1 MCFISVSKG
10 IECGKQQGQE
20 TFVNLLMN
28 DQQDDK
34 HSHLTIVTS
43 HTLAEVT
50 DTVLGKYRW
59 IKILKELDLVME
71 IYRRASSCNVE
82 WYVLQIRY
90 G

>member
-1 MCFISVSKG
+1 MCFFSVSKG
-10 IECGKQQGQE
+10 TEPGKQQGQE
-20 TFVNLLMN
+20 TFVNLPMN

-43 HTLAEVT
+43 HTPVEVT

-71 IYRRASSCNVE
+71 IYRRTSSCNAE
-82 WYVLQIRY
+82 W
-90 G
+90 